1 MSHTAAK
8 HVAEHSTSPKLDPPF
23 SGVGES
29 SRVMMT
35 TDGGNDTE
43 QEEGGVS
50 SDILKQVRHG
60 RANIFQISAENPKK
74 TDKSSPKKRAVGN
87 TGEETTSP
95 KKKRAAA
102 KGKVAIKTL
111 DGATKTVAD
120 SVETIATVTVKSENG
135 TSEGQIT
142 ERPSTPEAQTVK
154 EAKAPKTPKTPKSP
168 DVDNV
173 VEANDAT
180 PKQPKA
186 KTHPTKPKANAKQ
199 SPVKGKRAG
208 AEKVADK
215 VVLPTKWSEA
225 SEADKML
232 VRMKEAG
239 RPWSEI
245 RVKWYEMTGQDTAPS
260 TLPNR

>member
-1 MSHTAAK
+1 MEAIAA
-8 HVAEHSTSPKLDPPF
+8 VA
-23 SGVGES
+23 
-29 SRVMMT
+29 
-35 TDGGNDTE
+35 
-43 QEEGGVS
+43 
-50 SDILKQVRHG
+50 
-60 RANIFQISAENPKK
+60 
-74 TDKSSPKKRAVGN
+74 
-87 TGEETTSP
+87 
-95 KKKRAAA
+95 
-102 KGKVAIKTL
+102 
-111 DGATKTVAD
+111 
-120 SVETIATVTVKSENG
+120 VKSEND
-135 TSEGQIT
+135 TAEGQAGST

-154 EAKAPKTPKTPKSP
+154 EANTPKTPKTPRSSGN
-168 DVDNV
+168 DNI

-180 PKQPKA
+180 PKQARA
-186 KTHPTKPKANAKQ
+186 KTHSAKPKANPKQ

>member
-8 HVAEHSTSPKLDPPF
+8 HVTKLDPPF

-35 TDGGNDTE
+35 NDGGNDTE
-43 QEEGGVS
+43 QEEGGVATE
-50 SDILKQVRHG
+50 K
-60 RANIFQISAENPKK
+60 PKK
-74 TDKSSPKKRAVGN
+74 TDKSSPKKRAAGN
-87 TGEETTSP
+87 TGGEATSP

-102 KGKVAIKTL
+102 KGKVAIKTP
-111 DGATKTVAD
+111 GSATKTVAN
-120 SVETIATVTVKSENG
+120 SVETIAVVKSEND
-135 TSEGQIT
+135 TSEGQVGST

-154 EAKAPKTPKTPKSP
+154 DAKTPKTPKTPKSP
-168 DVDNV
+168 DVDNNV

-180 PKQPKA
+180 PKQA
-186 KTHPTKPKANAKQ
+186 RGKTHPAKPKANPKQ
-199 SPVKGKRAG
+199 SPIKGKRAG

>member
-1 MSHTAAK
+1 MEAIAA
-8 HVAEHSTSPKLDPPF
+8 VA
-23 SGVGES
+23 
-29 SRVMMT
+29 
-35 TDGGNDTE
+35 
-43 QEEGGVS
+43 
-50 SDILKQVRHG
+50 
-60 RANIFQISAENPKK
+60 
-74 TDKSSPKKRAVGN
+74 
-87 TGEETTSP
+87 
-95 KKKRAAA
+95 
-102 KGKVAIKTL
+102 
-111 DGATKTVAD
+111 
-120 SVETIATVTVKSENG
+120 VKSEND
-135 TSEGQIT
+135 TAEGQAGST

-154 EAKAPKTPKTPKSP
+154 EANTPKTPKTPRSSG
-168 DVDNV
+168 NENI

-180 PKQPKA
+180 PKQARA
-186 KTHPTKPKANAKQ
+186 KTHSAKPKANPKQ